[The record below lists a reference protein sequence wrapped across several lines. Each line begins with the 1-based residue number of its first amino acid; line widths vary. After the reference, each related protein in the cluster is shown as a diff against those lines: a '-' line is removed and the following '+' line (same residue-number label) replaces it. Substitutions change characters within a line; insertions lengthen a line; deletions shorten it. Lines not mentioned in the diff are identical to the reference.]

1 MIAKKYDSTSSW
13 QMFDSM
19 RGWTADGGTVDL
31 AANGSDSETDRTSQN
46 YTQLKSDGVTFNS
59 YGGSWI
65 YMAIRRPHKPA
76 PEFAAT
82 NLFDIYYNGSNTT
95 DPVHRTSP
103 EFPVDFALFRGDVD
117 STQNINAASRLT
129 GPQYMKTNL
138 TDAEASLGSDGKWDY
153 MNGWRASGGPV
164 QHSWMWRRA
173 PGYFDVVAYA
183 GNSGSSGTGNTQVI
197 KHNLATAPEF
207 IIVKRRSSTADWVV
221 WTKDIGAANH
231 MLLDAG
237 AVVTTNAQAIF
248 GTSGPTPTATTFTVG
263 DSYYTN
269 ATSSTY
275 IAYLFATVDGISKV
289 GSYTG
294 TGNDLNV
301 ACGFSAGARF
311 ILIKRTDTNAD
322 WYFWDSDRGI
332 VAGNDPYLLLNT
344 TAAQVTNT
352 DYIDPLSSGFTVTS
366 SAPAALNVSGGTYLF
381 YAIA

>member
-1 MIAKKYDSTSSW
+1 
-13 QMFDSM
+13 
-19 RGWTADGGTVDL
+19 
-31 AANGSDSETDRTSQN
+31 
-46 YTQLKSDGVTFNS
+46 
-59 YGGSWI
+59 
-65 YMAIRRPHKPA
+65 
-76 PEFAAT
+76 
-82 NLFDIYYNGSNTT
+82 
-95 DPVHRTSP
+95 
-103 EFPVDFALFRGDVD
+103 
-117 STQNINAASRLT
+117 
-129 GPQYMKTNL
+129 MKTNL